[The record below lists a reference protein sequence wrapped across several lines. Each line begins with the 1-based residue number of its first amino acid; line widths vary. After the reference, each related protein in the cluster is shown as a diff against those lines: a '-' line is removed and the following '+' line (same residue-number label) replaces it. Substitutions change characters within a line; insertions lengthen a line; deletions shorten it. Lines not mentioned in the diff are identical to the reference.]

1 MPSTVFYVEPFWQKL
16 LVALIGPVLGTLI
29 IGGFLAFIARRAAE
43 HRADAKLKE
52 ERLHGE
58 NRLRFELISQMTES
72 ASALY
77 MALQHFWRKK
87 ERESTPDDK
96 LAELR
101 EALDQQY
108 RTSRVAG
115 EVLERKLEAYF
126 PSAAPRASWHAVMD
140 LLTVCYFQLIG
151 MATPKLLELNSG
163 PEHSGLTVAQLAS
176 REVVLG
182 AYRTRIA
189 QAARSVLE
197 EPIRPF
203 SS

>member
-1 MPSTVFYVEPFWQKL
+1 MEPLWQKL
-16 LVALIGPVLGTLI
+16 LLALIGPVVGTLI
-29 IGGFLAFIARRAAE
+29 IGGFLALIARRAAE
-43 HRADAKLKE
+43 NRADAQLRE
-52 ERLHGE
+52 ERLRSE
-58 NRLRFELISQMTES
+58 NRLRFDLISQATES

-77 MALQHFWRKK
+77 MAMQHFWRKK
-87 ERESTPDDK
+87 DREKTPDDK

-126 PSAAPRASWHAVMD
+126 LSDAPRASWHAVMD

-151 MATPKLLELNSG
+151 LATPKLLELNSG
-163 PEHSGLTVAQLAS
+163 PGHSGLTVAQLAD
-176 REVVLG
+176 RQTVLDS
-182 AYRTRIA
+182 YRTRIA
-189 QAARSVLE
+189 QAARCLLE

-203 SS
+203 SG